1 MADEVAELQLF
12 VEIVKAGNLSAAA
25 RALNSSPAA
34 MSRGLTALE
43 SRLGVRLVTRT
54 SRTFELTAEGQMFYE
69 RCERIVA
76 EIAEAEAEASSQGK
90 TVKGKLR
97 IGAPMGIGRRL
108 IAPLVASFVEKYP
121 GIQVHLN
128 LSDSGLDV
136 IDDGL
141 DVALRVGLPADTSV
155 IAKKILSTRRI
166 VCASPSYLKRHGV
179 PRRPEDL
186 RQHDCIRLVRGRRV
200 MDAWLFQEGGK
211 RFEITLS
218 GTLTTTSGEVV
229 HNWVCAGRGI
239 ALKAGWDVQPDLDA
253 GSIVECLK
261 DFWCDEIDLFA
272 ICASRL
278 HLFPRIRVFLDFI
291 SSTLPK
297 MVSEESRTNLPQST
311 SKDVPP
317 VTKPRR
323 SPRPDSNRDRLH

>member
-25 RALNSSPAA
+25 RALSSSPAA
-34 MSRGLTALE
+34 MSRGLSALE

-54 SRTFELTAEGQMFYE
+54 SRTFELTEEGHLFYE

-97 IGAPMGIGRRL
+97 IGAPMEIGRRL
-108 IAPLVASFVEKYP
+108 IAPLVARFVEKYP
-121 GIQVHLN
+121 GIEGHLN

-141 DVALRVGLPADTSV
+141 DIALRVGLPTDASV
-155 IAKKILSTRRI
+155 IATKILSTRRI

-186 RQHDCIRLVRGRRV
+186 RQHDCIRLVRGRRI
-200 MDAWLFQEGGK
+200 MDAWSFQEGGK
-211 RFEITLS
+211 RFEMTVS
-218 GTLTTTSGEVV
+218 GSLMTTSGEVV
-229 HNWVCAGRGI
+229 HNWVRSGRGI
-239 ALKAGWDVQPDLDA
+239 AQKAVWDIQPDLEA
-253 GSIVECLK
+253 GTLIECLGN
-261 DFWCDEIDLFA
+261 FWCDEIDLFA
-272 ICASRL
+272 ICANRQ
-278 HLFPRIRVFLDFI
+278 HLFPRIRIFLDYI
-291 SSTLPK
+291 SSTLPE
-297 MVSEESRTNLPQST
+297 MVQQECRTC
-311 SKDVPP
+311 
-317 VTKPRR
+317 
-323 SPRPDSNRDRLH
+323 

>member
-108 IAPLVASFVEKYP
+108 IAPLVA
-121 GIQVHLN
+121 
-128 LSDSGLDV
+128 
-136 IDDGL
+136 
-141 DVALRVGLPADTSV
+141 RV
-155 IAKKILSTRRI
+155 R
-166 VCASPSYLKRHGV
+166 
-179 PRRPEDL
+179 
-186 RQHDCIRLVRGRRV
+186 
-200 MDAWLFQEGGK
+200 
-211 RFEITLS
+211 
-218 GTLTTTSGEVV
+218 
-229 HNWVCAGRGI
+229 
-239 ALKAGWDVQPDLDA
+239 
-253 GSIVECLK
+253 
-261 DFWCDEIDLFA
+261 
-272 ICASRL
+272 
-278 HLFPRIRVFLDFI
+278 
-291 SSTLPK
+291 
-297 MVSEESRTNLPQST
+297 
-311 SKDVPP
+311 
-317 VTKPRR
+317 
-323 SPRPDSNRDRLH
+323 

>member
-34 MSRGLTALE
+34 MSRGLSALE

-54 SRTFELTAEGQMFYE
+54 SRTFELTDEGHLFYE

-76 EIAEAEAEASSQGK
+76 DIAEAEAEASSQGK
-90 TVKGKLR
+90 TLKGKLR
-97 IGAPMGIGRRL
+97 VGAPMGIGRRL

-141 DVALRVGLPADTSV
+141 DVALRVGLPTDASV

-166 VCASPSYLKRHGV
+166 LCAAPSYLKRHGI

-186 RQHDCIRLVRGRRV
+186 LQHDCIRLVRGRRV
-200 MDAWLFQEGGK
+200 MDAWSFQEGGR
-211 RFEITLS
+211 RFEMTVR

-229 HNWVCAGRGI
+229 HNWVRAGRGI
-239 ALKAGWDVQPDLDA
+239 GLKAVWDVQPDLDA
-253 GSIVECLK
+253 GTIVECLK
-261 DFWCDEIDLFA
+261 DFWCDEIELFA
-272 ICASRL
+272 ICANRQ
-278 HLFPRIRVFLDFI
+278 HIFPRTRVFLYLVAAK
-291 SSTLPK
+291 LPE
-297 MVSEESRTNLPQST
+297 MVRKESRAAAQESLS
-311 SKDVPP
+311 VPASHAE
-317 VTKPRR
+317 KPRSAR
-323 SPRPDSNRDRLH
+323 KARFVQR

>member
-1 MADEVAELQLF
+1 
-12 VEIVKAGNLSAAA
+12 
-25 RALNSSPAA
+25 
-34 MSRGLTALE
+34 
-43 SRLGVRLVTRT
+43 
-54 SRTFELTAEGQMFYE
+54 
-69 RCERIVA
+69 
-76 EIAEAEAEASSQGK
+76 
-90 TVKGKLR
+90 
-97 IGAPMGIGRRL
+97 
-108 IAPLVASFVEKYP
+108 
-121 GIQVHLN
+121 
-128 LSDSGLDV
+128 
-136 IDDGL
+136 
-141 DVALRVGLPADTSV
+141 
-155 IAKKILSTRRI
+155 
-166 VCASPSYLKRHGV
+166 
-179 PRRPEDL
+179 
-186 RQHDCIRLVRGRRV
+186 

>member
-1 MADEVAELQLF
+1 MF
-12 VEIVKAGNLSAAA
+12 VELVRAGNLSAAA

-54 SRTFELTAEGQMFYE
+54 SRTFELTAEGHQFYE

-141 DVALRVGLPADTSV
+141 DVALRNGLPADTSV
-155 IAKKILSTRRI
+155 IARKVLTAKRI
-166 VCASPSYLKRHGV
+166 TCASPAYFKKHGT
-179 PRRPEDL
+179 PAKPGDL
-186 RQHDCIRLVRGRRV
+186 LQHDCIRLVRGRRV
-200 MDAWLFQEGGK
+200 VDAWVFQEQGK
-211 RFEITLS
+211 RFEVVVN

-229 HNWVCAGRGI
+229 HDWVRAGKGI
-239 ALKAGWDVQPDLDA
+239 ALKAD
-253 GSIVECLK
+253 
-261 DFWCDEIDLFA
+261 
-272 ICASRL
+272 
-278 HLFPRIRVFLDFI
+278 
-291 SSTLPK
+291 
-297 MVSEESRTNLPQST
+297 
-311 SKDVPP
+311 
-317 VTKPRR
+317 
-323 SPRPDSNRDRLH
+323 

>member
-1 MADEVAELQLF
+1 MPE
-12 VEIVKAGNLSAAA
+12 
-25 RALNSSPAA
+25 
-34 MSRGLTALE
+34 
-43 SRLGVRLVTRT
+43 
-54 SRTFELTAEGQMFYE
+54 
-69 RCERIVA
+69 
-76 EIAEAEAEASSQGK
+76 
-90 TVKGKLR
+90 
-97 IGAPMGIGRRL
+97 
-108 IAPLVASFVEKYP
+108 FVEKYP

-141 DVALRVGLPADTSV
+141 DVALRVGLPTDTSV

-200 MDAWLFQEGGK
+200 MDAWSFQEGGK
-211 RFEITLS
+211 RFEITVS

-239 ALKAGWDVQPDLDA
+239 ALKAGWDVQPNLDA

-272 ICASRL
+272 ICASRR

>member
-54 SRTFELTAEGQMFYE
+54 SRTFELTAEGQLFYE

-108 IAPLVASFVEKYP
+108 IAPLVARFVEKYP

-141 DVALRVGLPADTSV
+141 DVALRVGLPTDASV
-155 IAKKILSTRRI
+155 IAKKILSARRI

-186 RQHDCIRLVRGRRV
+186 RQHDCIRLVRGQRV
-200 MDAWLFQEGGK
+200 MDAWLFQEDGK
-211 RFEITLS
+211 RFETTVS

-229 HNWVCAGRGI
+229 HNWVCSGRGI
-239 ALKAGWDVQPDLDA
+239 ALKAVWDVQPDLDA
-253 GSIVECLK
+253 GSLVECLT

-272 ICASRL
+272 ICASRQ

-291 SSTLPK
+291 SWTLPK
-297 MVSEESRTNLPQST
+297 MVSQESRTNLPQST

-317 VTKPRR
+317 VKKTRR
-323 SPRPDSNRDRLH
+323 SPRPDSNRDRIH

>member
-34 MSRGLTALE
+34 MSRGLSALE

-54 SRTFELTAEGQMFYE
+54 SRTFELTEEGALFYE

-108 IAPLVASFVEKYP
+108 IAPLIACFVEKYP

-141 DVALRVGLPADTSV
+141 DLALRVGLPTDNSV

-186 RQHDCIRLVRGRRV
+186 GQHDCIRLVRGRRV
-200 MDAWLFQEGGK
+200 MDAWSFQEDGK
-211 RFEITLS
+211 PFQMTVS
-218 GTLTTTSGEVV
+218 GTLTTTSGEVA

-239 ALKAGWDVQPDLDA
+239 ALKAVWDVQPDLEA
-253 GSIVECLK
+253 GTLAECLK

-272 ICASRL
+272 ICANRQ
-278 HLFPRIRVFLDFI
+278 HLSPRIRVFLDFV
-291 SSTLPK
+291 SSTLPE
-297 MVSEESRTNLPQST
+297 MVRKESRISLQES
-311 SKDVPP
+311 SSRHAPP
-317 VTKPRR
+317 IRR
-323 SPRPDSNRDRLH
+323 SGRYQKSS

>member
-54 SRTFELTAEGQMFYE
+54 SRTFELTAEGHQFYE

-108 IAPLVASFVEKYP
+108 VAPLVASFVEKYP

-141 DVALRVGLPADTSV
+141 DVALRNGLPADTSV

-179 PRRPEDL
+179 PRRA
-186 RQHDCIRLVRGRRV
+186 RRP
-200 MDAWLFQEGGK
+200 AA
-211 RFEITLS
+211 T
-218 GTLTTTSGEVV
+218 
-229 HNWVCAGRGI
+229 
-239 ALKAGWDVQPDLDA
+239 
-253 GSIVECLK
+253 
-261 DFWCDEIDLFA
+261 
-272 ICASRL
+272 RL
-278 HLFPRIRVFLDFI
+278 HPACSRPAGHGRVVVPGRWQAIRNHCKRNTDDH
-291 SSTLPK
+291 
-297 MVSEESRTNLPQST
+297 Q
-311 SKDVPP
+311 
-317 VTKPRR
+317 RR
-323 SPRPDSNRDRLH
+323 SCT